1 MKTQLR
7 PLSTAWAA
15 AMFGAALV
23 CAGAAATA
31 AETDVVRIMEKNA
44 SVFKVVGSESTA
56 SFVLTNKAGQER
68 LRKTTSSTKL
78 QANGTDNMRV
88 TRFLAPVDVKGT
100 VSLMIENAAADDSLW
115 VYLPALKKVRR
126 LASSNMKDSFVGT
139 DFSNADVIG
148 YKVTEWSYTL
158 LREESVDAEPCYV
171 IQAIPKNATV
181 RSNTGYSKRVQW
193 VRKDNLMTVKSEL
206 WDEGGEPLKTT
217 SYHDI
222 QLVDAAQGK
231 WQAMRL
237 EANNLQTGHRTSIR
251 IESFKLSHDVSND
264 VFTPRYLER
273 E

>member
-1 MKTQLR
+1 MKKPSHL
-7 PLSTAWAA
+7 LAAWVAA
-15 AMFGAALV
+15 AIGIAFVYAPAV
-23 CAGAAATA
+23 ATA
-31 AETDVVRIMEKNA
+31 AEADAAAIMEKNA
-44 SVFKVVGSESTA
+44 TVFKVVGSESAA

-68 LRKTTSSTKL
+68 LRKTISSTKL
-78 QANGTDNMRV
+78 QPNGTDNMRV
-88 TRFLAPVDVKGT
+88 TRFLSPADVKGT
-100 VSLMIENAAADDSLW
+100 VSLMIENAAGDDGLW
-115 VYLPALKKVRR
+115 VFLPALKKVRR

-148 YKVTEWSYTL
+148 YKIGEWSYAL
-158 LREESVDAEPCYV
+158 LREESVDGEPCYV
-171 IQAIPKNATV
+171 IQASPKSEAV
-181 RSNTGYSKRVQW
+181 RSNTGYSKRMQW
-193 VRKDNLMTVKSEL
+193 VRKDNFMTVKSEL

-222 QLVDAAQGK
+222 QLVDATQGK

-251 IESFKLSHDVSND
+251 IESFKVSQHVPDD